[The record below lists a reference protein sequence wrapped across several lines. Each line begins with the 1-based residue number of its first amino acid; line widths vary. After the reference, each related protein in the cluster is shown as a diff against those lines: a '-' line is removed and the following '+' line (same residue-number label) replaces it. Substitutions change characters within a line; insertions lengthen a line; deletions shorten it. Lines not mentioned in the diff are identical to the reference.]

1 MQTKISRAI
10 TIEIMVLIISAL
22 VTLPLAFDG
31 LSLLMIVV
39 FDTAKGIPDVS
50 IVTNTINM
58 DTTIEY
64 MPNISVVRVRDKN
77 ILNTNPNIRVITEK
91 IVSIATALKSLIISP
106 LFFIC
111 LLKKT
116 TKLDKIIKLFKK
128 FILLSYIL
136 LNGVRYVNR
145 IQLR

>member
-1 MQTKISRAI
+1 MQTNIIRAI
-10 TIEIMVLIISAL
+10 TIEIIVLIISAL

-39 FDTAKGIPDVS
+39 LDTAKGIPDVS

-106 LFFIC
+106 LFLYMFI
-111 LLKKT
+111 KKINKT
-116 TKLDKIIKLFKK
+116 
-128 FILLSYIL
+128 
-136 LNGVRYVNR
+136 
-145 IQLR
+145 